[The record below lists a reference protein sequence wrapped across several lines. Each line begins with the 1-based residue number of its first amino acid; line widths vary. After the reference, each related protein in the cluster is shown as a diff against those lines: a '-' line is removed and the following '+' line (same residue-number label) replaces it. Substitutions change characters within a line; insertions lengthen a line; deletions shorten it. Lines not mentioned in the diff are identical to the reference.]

1 MTKVR
6 VQQNCLFVWFKI
18 KSEQLLEFFKQCNKV
33 HLVDWSGAG
42 WIYFFGRGNLS
53 SQKDNVEKYT
63 KTYELVSWNL
73 IEKFFLSKRK
83 IDSRERLDWSDK
95 FFRYCDVTR
104 LVTWTERKRK
114 YIRKRFLSWIIIV
127 KTVWEMCSL
136 YKENRK

>member
-63 KTYELVSWNL
+63 KTYELVS
-73 IEKFFLSKRK
+73 
-83 IDSRERLDWSDK
+83 
-95 FFRYCDVTR
+95 
-104 LVTWTERKRK
+104 
-114 YIRKRFLSWIIIV
+114 
-127 KTVWEMCSL
+127 
-136 YKENRK
+136 